1 WVDTGGARTYDRY
14 AEQLWVTLFA
24 KCSPEITL
32 FDIRQMHYP
41 LDMRYRGPWQDQ
53 PTSFDFEALRK
64 DAGNGAEALSGTYAR
79 VAGVALEAVDPLLEN
94 LGQPIGLRSYK
105 PHHSTG
111 EDFLQSYLGMIGLP
125 MEIVPEFPEEDAVV
139 LLTQQAAADPEIVT
153 KIKRHLT
160 RGHSV
165 IVTSGLLQ
173 VLQSR
178 GLHDIAEIEHTGRVA
193 FVQQYQAGW
202 GPLIEGERPI
212 LIPQIGYRTN

>member
-1 WVDTGGARTYDRY
+1 
-14 AEQLWVTLFA
+14 
-24 KCSPEITL
+24 
-32 FDIRQMHYP
+32 
-41 LDMRYRGPWQDQ
+41 
-53 PTSFDFEALRK
+53 
-64 DAGNGAEALSGTYAR
+64 
-79 VAGVALEAVDPLLEN
+79 
-94 LGQPIGLRSYK
+94 
-105 PHHSTG
+105 
-111 EDFLQSYLGMIGLP
+111 P

-153 KIKRHLT
+153 KITRHLT

-202 GPLIEGERPI
+202 GPLIEGEKPI
-212 LIPQIGYRTN
+212 LIPQIGYRTNDSWELVSAIDGDNGWPLLHDADYLDGQLQVLTIPENFADLYDLPAPVLNAIRRITTRH